1 MVGAGG
7 DNIGGLSRDEGAVGV
22 GDEAWVASGVDG
34 GGGGDGEAVGGEVVG
49 LGGGHSGLV
58 NGDNSA
64 IRVSDQLGVE
74 VEGAGVAWN

>member
-7 DNIGGLSRDEGAVGV
+7 DNIGGLSGDEGAVGV
-22 GDEAWVASGVDG
+22 GDEAWVAGGVDG

-58 NGDNSA
+58 DGDDGA
-64 IRVSDQLGVE
+64 VGVGHE
-74 VEGAGVAWN
+74 TWIGIQFDY